1 MARHKKGAANL
12 ILQANR
18 MISLFVSNLLPVV
31 TGQDGYILVS
41 QGSSDTV
48 HDRVLSLTG
57 SVCEELKPEVFFPLQ
72 VKVGVDNR
80 DTLTVL
86 AMTGYAALSTASA
99 APSGFSE
106 EQPKPNPT
114 NAATIAILKTFN
126 RPPLISKTSY

>member
-1 MARHKKGAANL
+1 MARHKKDSANL
-12 ILQANR
+12 ILQASR
-18 MISLFVSNLLPVV
+18 VISLFVSNLLPVV

-57 SVCEELKPEVFFPLQ
+57 SVCEELKPEIFFPLQ

-86 AMTGYAALSTASA
+86 AMTGYAALFDRECGTFWFFRRA
-99 APSGFSE
+99 A
-106 EQPKPNPT
+106 
-114 NAATIAILKTFN
+114 KT
-126 RPPLISKTSY
+126 

>member
-1 MARHKKGAANL
+1 MARHKKGSANL

-31 TGQDGYILVS
+31 TGQNGYILVS

-48 HDRVLSLTG
+48 HDRVFSLTG
-57 SVCEELKPEVFFPLQ
+57 SVCEELQPEVFFPLQ

-86 AMTGYAALSTASA
+86 TMAGYAALFDRECSTFRFFRRTA
-99 APSGFSE
+99 
-106 EQPKPNPT
+106 KP
-114 NAATIAILKTFN
+114 
-126 RPPLISKTSY
+126 

>member
-1 MARHKKGAANL
+1 MARHEKGNANL
-12 ILQANR
+12 ILQASG
-18 MISLFVSNLLPVV
+18 MTSVFLSNLLPVV

-41 QGSSDTV
+41 QGGSDSV

-86 AMTGYAALSTASA
+86 AMTGYAALFDRECGTFWFFRRTA
-99 APSGFSE
+99 
-106 EQPKPNPT
+106 
-114 NAATIAILKTFN
+114 KT
-126 RPPLISKTSY
+126 

>member
-1 MARHKKGAANL
+1 MVRHEKGNANL
-12 ILQANR
+12 ILQASR
-18 MISLFVSNLLPVV
+18 MISVFVSNLLPVV

-80 DTLTVL
+80 YTLTVL
-86 AMTGYAALSTASA
+86 AMTGYAALFDREC
-99 APSGFSE
+99 G
-106 EQPKPNPT
+106 
-114 NAATIAILKTFN
+114 TFWFF
-126 RPPLISKTSY
+126 

>member
-1 MARHKKGAANL
+1 MARHKKGSEKL
-12 ILQANR
+12 ILQASR
-18 MISLFVSNLLPVV
+18 MISVFVSNLLPVV
-31 TGQDGYILVS
+31 TGQNGYILVS

-86 AMTGYAALSTASA
+86 AMTGYAALFDCECGTFRFFRRTA
-99 APSGFSE
+99 
-106 EQPKPNPT
+106 KP
-114 NAATIAILKTFN
+114 
-126 RPPLISKTSY
+126 

>member
-1 MARHKKGAANL
+1 MARHKRGTANL
-12 ILQANR
+12 ILLLQASG
-18 MISLFVSNLLPVV
+18 MTSVFLSNLLPVV

-41 QGSSDTV
+41 QGSSDSV

-86 AMTGYAALSTASA
+86 AMTGYAALFDRERSTFWFFRRTA
-99 APSGFSE
+99 
-106 EQPKPNPT
+106 KH
-114 NAATIAILKTFN
+114 
-126 RPPLISKTSY
+126 